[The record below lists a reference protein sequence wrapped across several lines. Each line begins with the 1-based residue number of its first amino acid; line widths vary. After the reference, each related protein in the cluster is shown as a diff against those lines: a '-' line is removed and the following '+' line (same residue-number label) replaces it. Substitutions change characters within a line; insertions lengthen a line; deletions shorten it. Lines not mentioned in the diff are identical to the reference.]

1 MDIKRQAYAQW
12 LEERVKEI
20 AELGDRVEAMIL
32 LVEND
37 KSTVASFWRMSEE
50 KAISMLGSALMY
62 YKSAPETEEET
73 DMEEE
78 TDG

>member
-1 MDIKRQAYAQW
+1 MKQNKMDIKRQAYAQW
-12 LEERVKEI
+12 LEEKVKEI

-37 KSTVASFWRMSEE
+37 KSTTASFWRMSEE
-50 KAISMLGSALMY
+50 KAICILGSALMY
-62 YKSAPETEEET
+62 YKSAPE
-73 DMEEE
+73 MEKE